1 MHEHIQGLGWF
12 VRRSPDPHRLAA
24 FYHDTLRFPILRSSR
39 DSISLWTGETSVLE
53 ITAGGRAGASYANRN
68 EATCYPVY
76 RCYQFES
83 VFERVRASGVRIIGG
98 PATRDEFRP
107 RSLAY
112 FLDPDGHVT
121 GLHQRPDTSTRP
133 EDHEAWRLHE
143 LGEPRLPGVDPMPED
158 LQSIIFI
165 SLRSDDFDSQWR
177 YFQDVVGLIVA
188 HGPTV
193 AHDFEH
199 IPNSPFS
206 AGVLTL
212 GETIMLNI
220 ALSEVNAPVP
230 ADPAEVDNFLV
241 LRVHGLSELVETLE
255 GRGVRFL
262 KRPTETDGG
271 RIAYFVDP
279 KGHLIGLQERDPDS
293 DRPEDRLAEQR
304 WAKRNAV
311 A

>member
-1 MHEHIQGLGWF
+1 VQ
-12 VRRSPDPHRLAA
+12 
-24 FYHDTLRFPILRSSR
+24 
-39 DSISLWTGETSVLE
+39 
-53 ITAGGRAGASYANRN
+53 
-68 EATCYPVY
+68 
-76 RCYQFES
+76 
-83 VFERVRASGVRIIGG
+83 IIGG

-121 GLHQRPDTSTRP
+121 GLHQRPASSDRQ
-133 EDHEAWRLHE
+133 EDYEAWRLHD
-143 LGEPRLPGVDPMPED
+143 LREPKLPGIGGMPED

-177 YFQDVVGLIVA
+177 YFQDVVGLKVA

-199 IPNSPFS
+199 IPNAPFS

-220 ALSEVNAPVP
+220 ALSERNAPIPSDP
-230 ADPAEVDNFLV
+230 ADVDNFLV
-241 LRVHGLSELVETLE
+241 LRVHGLSELVEKLE
-255 GRGVRFL
+255 RKGVRFL
-262 KRPTETDGG
+262 RRPAETDGG

-279 KGHLIGLQERDPDS
+279 KGHLIGLQERDPES

-304 WAKRNAV
+304 WAQRNAMK
-311 A
+311 